1 MPNSDE
7 VIAILA
13 GTIDGLYGTCGTVYL
28 LGSGNGGGVRGV
40 DYMLTKVRGQLTS
53 FSDSNCILG
62 NYIDEKCNKVLDT
75 AKAYAHVLRSYIDF
89 LNVELAKYIG
99 VGAVQSYKLQT
110 WQS

>member
-1 MPNSDE
+1 
-7 VIAILA
+7 
-13 GTIDGLYGTCGTVYL
+13 
-28 LGSGNGGGVRGV
+28 
-40 DYMLTKVRGQLTS
+40 MLTKVRGQLTS

-99 VGAVQSYKLQT
+99 VERCRVTNYKPGKVKRMKPEDILKLLELYKEKRFYILSLCSRNAKKKTQ
-110 WQS
+110 